1 MGEITKRFLE
11 GIGNVIG
18 AIFKLVFQ
26 LERLL
31 GHGEIEPDYLCSQ
44 IPRFFRRRLVFGS
57 NQTS

>member
-1 MGEITKRFLE
+1 VGEITKRFLE

-31 GHGEIEPDYLCSQ
+31 GFVIV
-44 IPRFFRRRLVFGS
+44 FFFVVMLALGVVLKLLGIY
-57 NQTS
+57 